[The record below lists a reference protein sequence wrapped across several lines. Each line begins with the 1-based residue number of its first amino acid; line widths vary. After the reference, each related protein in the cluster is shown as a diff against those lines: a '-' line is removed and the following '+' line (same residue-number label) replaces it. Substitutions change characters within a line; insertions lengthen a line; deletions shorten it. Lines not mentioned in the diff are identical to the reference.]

1 MKNKIKWL
9 VAMGVLMVISG
20 LVLQC
25 ISLVKE
31 NKNLETLIIEKTDA
45 MEKLKIELDMVNDEK
60 IRLQWQNDELWE
72 LYYSQVSD
80 YNGEYEYYE

>member
-1 MKNKIKWL
+1 
-9 VAMGVLMVISG
+9 MGVLMVITG